1 MKRGLIVS
9 SNFLERIAD
18 PASQFHRDY
27 LAYRARQISW
37 DELIARL
44 PHVAMLGDSV
54 CMGIYISSPW
64 STFWRARGCRG
75 KNWFIDIDSMSA
87 GVASVSKRLEKLTP
101 FVAIQVA
108 GVGALV
114 DHARARPNF

>member
-1 MKRGLIVS
+1 MKSISFVS
-9 SNFLERIAD
+9 ANLLERLAN
-18 PASQFHRDY
+18 PVSRYHWEY
-27 LAYRARQISW
+27 LTFQRGELRRA
-37 DELIARL
+37 ELIARL

-114 DHARARPNF
+114 DH